1 MTTVPGR
8 PSRRH
13 AGGTGVTTA
22 PSGADLHREYRR
34 TRDPRLRAEIVAQHV
49 GLVRTLA
56 RRYVNRGAELDD
68 LEQVAFWGLL
78 QAIERFDPEHGTR
91 FSSYATPTIVGSL
104 KRHFRDRRWSV
115 GVPRSVQENYLR
127 MREAMETLT
136 HELGRRPLT
145 AEVARWTG
153 LSEEQ
158 VLEARKAGNSFRP
171 LTLDIP
177 VEGHSPIEEVL
188 PRSCPELQRA
198 EDRGLAEALV
208 ARLPEREQ
216 RIVWLRFRQELS
228 QSEIAERVGISQMH
242 VSRLLAQSLQTM
254 RTELATAS

>member
-1 MTTVPGR
+1 VTV
-8 PSRRH
+8 
-13 AGGTGVTTA
+13 VA
-22 PSGADLHREYRR
+22 PSVDLYREYRR
-34 TRDPRLRAEIVAQHV
+34 TRDPRLRVQIVEQHV
-49 GLVRTLA
+49 GLVRHLA

-91 FSSYATPTIVGSL
+91 FAAFATPTIVGSL

-127 MREAMETLT
+127 MREAREDLT
-136 HELGRRPLT
+136 HELGRRPST

-153 LSEEQ
+153 LSEAQ

-171 LTLDIP
+171 LALDVPI
-177 VEGHSPIEEVL
+177 EGHSPIDEVL
-188 PRSCPELQRA
+188 PRSCPELQQA
-198 EDRGLAEALV
+198 EDRGLAESLV

-254 RTELATAS
+254 RRGLATAV